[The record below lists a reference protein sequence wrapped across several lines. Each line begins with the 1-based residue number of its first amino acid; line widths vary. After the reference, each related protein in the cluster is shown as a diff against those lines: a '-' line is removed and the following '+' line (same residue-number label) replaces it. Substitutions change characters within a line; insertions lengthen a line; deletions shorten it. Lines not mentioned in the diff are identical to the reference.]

1 MHSAAAAPAARSCI
15 RSGGP
20 RICFDEAV
28 DAELELLTRVRD
40 GDDTA
45 LRALYEALS
54 RNVMA
59 LALQIVGRREDAE
72 EVVQDTF
79 VTVHRHAA
87 RFDPSRGSVRAW
99 VYTIARN
106 EARMRLRAWS
116 SRPGADGADVHDP
129 TFELGTPSGA
139 GAAVDRVLV
148 ERALEGLPV
157 DDVRLL
163 RDAFY
168 SGFSHSE
175 LAERAGTPLGTL
187 KSRLR
192 RALLRARETLTTGA
206 AGSPSSREASEGSS

>member
-1 MHSAAAAPAARSCI
+1 MRL
-15 RSGGP
+15 
-20 RICFDEAV
+20 V

-40 GDDTA
+40 GDEAA
-45 LRALYEALS
+45 LRALYERLA
-54 RNVMA
+54 RNVTA
-59 LALQIVGRREDAE
+59 LALQIVGGREDAE

-79 VTVHRHAA
+79 VTVHRHAG

-116 SRPGADGADVHDP
+116 SRPVADGADVHDP
-129 TFELGTPSGA
+129 AFELGTPSGA

-148 ERALEGLPV
+148 ERALEGLPA

-168 SGFSHSE
+168 AGFSHSE
-175 LAERAGTPLGTL
+175 LAEREGAPLGTL

-192 RALLRARETLTTGA
+192 RALLRARDALSADAGRSPPAPGPE
-206 AGSPSSREASEGSS
+206 GSP